1 MIAGM
6 KILIADDHPLFRD
19 AFKGILHQLLENA
32 EIKEMATFGELMSI
46 NSLQQFDF
54 DMVFVDLAMPKGN
67 PYESIAHLN
76 RLNPKIPIIVVSGE
90 ESQEVVK
97 NAIASGAIGF
107 LPKSLDTDS
116 LISNLKHVLSGAM
129 AMVSPASVQDTDSR
143 TLMSGLT
150 ARQTE
155 VLELMC
161 EGNTNKMIARA
172 LDLTE
177 GTVKLH
183 VRAILKTLGA
193 SNRTQAV
200 AITKLHSND
209 VME

>member
-1 MIAGM
+1 MIATM

-19 AFKGILHQLLENA
+19 AFKGILHQLLEDA
-32 EIKEMATFGELMSI
+32 EIKEMATFSELMSLT
-46 NSLQQFDF
+46 SSQQFNF
-54 DMVFVDLAMPKGN
+54 DMVFIDLAMPRGN
-67 PYESIAHLN
+67 PYETIAHLHK
-76 RLNPKIPIIVVSGE
+76 LNSKIPIIVVSGE

-129 AMVSPASVQDTDSR
+129 AMVSPASIQGTDKQ

-150 ARQTE
+150 ARQTD
-155 VLELMC
+155 VLNLMC
-161 EGNTNKMIARA
+161 EGNTNKMIARY

-193 SNRTQAV
+193 TNRTQAV
-200 AITKLHSND
+200 AIAQLHSN
-209 VME
+209 EKL

>member
-1 MIAGM
+1 M

-19 AFKGILHQLLENA
+19 AFKGILLQIHENA
-32 EIKEMATFGELMSI
+32 DIKEKTNFSELMTI
-46 NSLQQFDF
+46 NSHEQFNF
-54 DMVFVDLAMPKGN
+54 DMVFIDLAMPKGN
-67 PYESIAHLN
+67 PFETIAHLHK
-76 RLNPKIPIIVVSGE
+76 LNPKTPIIVVSGE

-129 AMVSPASVQDTDSR
+129 AMVSPASVQDRDTKT
-143 TLMSGLT
+143 TLSGLT
-150 ARQTE
+150 ARQID
-155 VLELMC
+155 VLKLMC
-161 EGNTNKMIARA
+161 EGDTNKMIARS

-200 AITKLHSND
+200 AIANLHSN
-209 VME
+209 EIAE

>member
-1 MIAGM
+1 M

-19 AFKGILHQLLENA
+19 AFKGILNQILEDVD
-32 EIKEMATFGELMSI
+32 ITEMATFSDVMSI
-46 NSLQQFDF
+46 TTVQQFSF
-54 DMVFVDLAMPKGN
+54 DMVFIDLAMPKGN
-67 PYESIAHLN
+67 PYEAIKHLN
-76 RLNPKIPIIVVSGE
+76 NLCSTVPIIVVSGE

-129 AMVSPASVQDTDSR
+129 AMVSPAAIQDTDSK
-143 TLMSGLT
+143 TLMADLT

-161 EGNTNKMIARA
+161 EGNTNKMIART

-193 SNRTQAV
+193 TNRTQAV
-200 AITKLHSND
+200 AIAKLHEGD
-209 VME
+209 I

>member
-1 MIAGM
+1 M

-19 AFKGILHQLLENA
+19 AFRGILLQILGDA
-32 EIKEMATFGELMSI
+32 EITEKTTFSELMSI
-46 NSLQQFDF
+46 TIPEQFQF
-54 DMVFVDLAMPKGN
+54 DMVFIDLAMPHGN
-67 PYESIAHLN
+67 PYETIDHLHN
-76 RLNPKIPIIVVSGE
+76 LNTEIPIIVVSGE

-97 NAIASGAIGF
+97 NAIASGAVGF

-129 AMVSPASVQDTDSR
+129 AMVSPASVQKTDSQ
-143 TLMSGLT
+143 TLMSKLT
-150 ARQTE
+150 ERQTE
-155 VLELMC
+155 VLNLMC
-161 EGNTNKMIARA
+161 DGNTNKMIARV

-200 AITKLHSND
+200 AIAKLHSNNN
-209 VME
+209 

>member
-1 MIAGM
+1 M

-19 AFKGILHQLLENA
+19 AFKGILLQLHEGA
-32 EIKEMATFGELMSI
+32 DIKEMATFNELMLL
-46 NSLQQFDF
+46 NSPQQFNF
-54 DMVFVDLAMPKGN
+54 DMVFIDLAMPKGN
-67 PYESIAHLN
+67 PYETIAHLHK
-76 RLNPKIPIIVVSGE
+76 LNSKIPIIVVSGE
-90 ESQEVVK
+90 ESREVVK

-129 AMVSPASVQDTDSR
+129 AMVSPASVQETDSQ
-143 TLMSGLT
+143 TLINDLT
-150 ARQTE
+150 ARQTD
-155 VLELMC
+155 VLKLMC
-161 EGNTNKMIARA
+161 EGQTNKMIARV

-183 VRAILKTLGA
+183 VRAVLKTLGA

-200 AITKLHSND
+200 AIAKSNEGGLD
-209 VME
+209 N

>member
-1 MIAGM
+1 MIEAM

-19 AFKGILHQLLENA
+19 AFKGILHQLHEDA
-32 EIKEMATFGELMSI
+32 EIKEMATFSELMSLT
-46 NSLQQFDF
+46 SPQQFNF
-54 DMVFVDLAMPKGN
+54 DMVFIDLAMPKGN
-67 PYESIAHLN
+67 PYETISHLN
-76 RLNPKIPIIVVSGE
+76 KLNSKTPIIVVSGE

-129 AMVSPASVQDTDSR
+129 AMVSPAVVQDTDEK
-143 TLMSGLT
+143 TLVDDLT
-150 ARQTE
+150 ARQID
-155 VLELMC
+155 VLKLMC
-161 EGNTNKMIARA
+161 EGNTNKMIARS

-193 SNRTQAV
+193 TNRTQAV
-200 AITKLHSND
+200 AIARLHSN
-209 VME
+209 ENL

>member
-1 MIAGM
+1 MIVGM

-19 AFKGILHQLLENA
+19 AFKGILLQLYADADITEKA
-32 EIKEMATFGELMSI
+32 SFDELMSLK
-46 NSLQQFDF
+46 SSQQFNY
-54 DMVFVDLAMPKGN
+54 DMAFIDLAMPKGS
-67 PYESIAHLN
+67 PYETIAHLN
-76 RLNPKIPIIVVSGE
+76 KLNSKTPIVVVSGE
-90 ESQEVVK
+90 ESQDVVR

-107 LPKSLDTDS
+107 LPKSLDTDI
-116 LISNLKHVLSGAM
+116 LISNLKHILSGAM
-129 AMVSPASVQDTDSR
+129 TIVSPGIKQESNMQSSLSR
-143 TLMSGLT
+143 LT

-161 EGNTNKMIARA
+161 EGDTNKMIARL

-183 VRAILKTLGA
+183 VRAILQTLGA

-200 AITKLHSND
+200 SIAKRDGFQNNK
-209 VME
+209 